1 MVQHVVGIPNLTQP
15 ALRTVDYRPDDVV
28 RGEGEA
34 AAVLEE
40 DPVERD
46 DAAAAVVL
54 PDLPEALER
63 EEGDDAQED
72 GARLLLELEG
82 RGEVASRPGDQKS
95 AAVKIY
101 IEI

>member
-1 MVQHVVGIPNLTQP
+1 M
-15 ALRTVDYRPDDVV
+15 DYQPDDVV

-72 GARLLLELEG
+72 GARLLLQLEG
-82 RGEVASRPGDQKS
+82 RGEVASRPWGRKNFL
-95 AAVKIY
+95 
-101 IEI
+101 